1 MKGKFI
7 IALAAAAMISAA
19 ATPLTAQ
26 AAEQDQEP
34 QSLRGAQPVDETS
47 PTPESRQVMRQNKP
61 IPREFAQ
68 QPPLIP
74 HSIDNF
80 RIDREENKC
89 LGCHVGSEE
98 KDSVGTPISETHYTA
113 ATGTES
119 AELSAARYFCTQCH
133 VPQTDAPPIISN
145 EFKPVSG
152 TP

>member
-1 MKGKFI
+1 MKSKFI
-7 IALAAAAMISAA
+7 IALAAAAMITAA
-19 ATPLTAQ
+19 ATPLQAQ
-26 AAEQDQEP
+26 ATDPDPAL

-47 PTPESRQVMRQNKP
+47 PTPESRQVMRQNQP

-74 HSIDNF
+74 HSIANF

-89 LGCHVGSEE
+89 LACHVGTEE
-98 KDSVGTPISETHYTA
+98 KKAVGTPISQTHYTV
-113 ATGTES
+113 ATGAAS

-133 VPQTDAPPIISN
+133 VPQTDAPPIVSN
-145 EFKPVSG
+145 EFKPVSD